1 MKTDEIKLISVE
13 AEGMGRYYQSPTNG
27 KWYPSVTTVVNHE
40 DAEKWKRWREDPENA
55 KKSQLA
61 INRGNKLHSLVEEY
75 LTKGTTPT
83 EIGDR
88 WYFDPILPL
97 LENIGKIDAIET
109 GLWSDVLMLAGRTD
123 CIGEYCGEPAIIDFK
138 TASKEKK
145 RSWITNYFHQAA
157 AYSYMW
163 EERTN
168 KRVERLVVLIVNDEG
183 TVQEFVEH
191 RNDFREGLANVIRS
205 YWAKNNF
212 KKVQEIASGMVQK
225 IV

>member
-1 MKTDEIKLISVE
+1 
-13 AEGMGRYYQSPTNG
+13 
-27 KWYPSVTTVVNHE
+27 
-40 DAEKWKRWREDPENA
+40 
-55 KKSQLA
+55 
-61 INRGNKLHSLVEEY
+61 
-75 LTKGTTPT
+75 
-83 EIGDR
+83 
-88 WYFDPILPL
+88 
-97 LENIGKIDAIET
+97 
-109 GLWSDVLMLAGRTD
+109 
-123 CIGEYCGEPAIIDFK
+123 
-138 TASKEKK
+138 
-145 RSWITNYFHQAA
+145 
-157 AYSYMW
+157 MW